1 MAFRIVPDDT
11 KIPFMSQGRLCAFG
25 SVAAIVASIVLFF
38 MVGLNLGIDF
48 KGGTLIEV
56 RSQAAVAD
64 IAGVR
69 SKVGGLGFGDVEV
82 TTFGE
87 PNELLIKIEAQS
99 GGPDAQAEVVRKVR
113 ETLGETEYEFR
124 RVEFVGPRIASELAT
139 KGTIA
144 VIVALIGVLFY
155 IWFRFEWQFAVGAI
169 SSLVHDVILTIGFF
183 AVTQID
189 FNLSSLAAI
198 LTIVGYSL
206 NDTVVVY
213 DRVRE
218 LLRKFKQ
225 MPIPELIDLAINQ
238 MLARTLL
245 TSVTTAAGA
254 VRPVFLWRRNHP
266 LVHRSN
272 DLGCCYRHLF
282 VDLYR
287 LAGVDLSQTAA
298 GCDGCGRSGRIIGGL
313 KPVWIPPG
321 TADWF

>member
-11 KIPFMSQGRLCAFG
+11 KIPFMSQGRPCAYG
-25 SVAAIVASIVLFF
+25 SIAAIVASIVLFF
-38 MVGLNLGIDF
+38 AVGLNLGIDF

-56 RSQAAVAD
+56 QSRAAIAD
-64 IAGVR
+64 IADVR
-69 SKVGGLGFGDVEV
+69 AKIGALGFGDVEV

-87 PNELLIKIEAQS
+87 PNELLIKIEAQE
-99 GGPDAQAEVVRKVR
+99 GGPEAQAEVVKMVR
-113 ETLGETEYEFR
+113 ETLGETEYEYR

-144 VIVALIGVLFY
+144 VIVALIGVLLY

-225 MPIPELIDLAINQ
+225 MAIPDLVDLAVNQ

-245 TSVTTAAGA
+245 TSVTTALALFALFFFGGEII
-254 VRPVFLWRRNHP
+254 
-266 LVHRSN
+266 RS
-272 DLGCCYRHLF
+272 F
-282 VDLYR
+282 
-287 LAGVDLSQTAA
+287 TAA
-298 GCDGCGRSGRIIGGL
+298 MIWGVVIGTYSSIYIAS
-313 KPVWIPPG
+313 PVLIYLNLRPG
-321 TADWF
+321 AASVPDAAESSKA

>member
-11 KIPFMSQGRLCAFG
+11 KIPFMSQGRVFG
-25 SVAAIVASIVLFF
+25 IGSIAAIVVSIGLFF
-38 MVGLNLGIDF
+38 VVGLNLGIDF

-56 RSQAAVAD
+56 RSQSAIAD
-64 IAGVR
+64 IADVR
-69 SKVGGLGFGDVEV
+69 SKIGGLGFGDVEV

-99 GGPDAQAEVVRKVR
+99 GGPDAQAEVVQKVR
-113 ETLGETEYEFR
+113 DTLGETAYEFR

-218 LLRKFKQ
+218 LLRKYKQ
-225 MPIPELIDLAINQ
+225 MAIAELIDLAVNQ

-245 TSVTTAAGA
+245 TSITTALALFALFFFGGEII
-254 VRPVFLWRRNHP
+254 
-266 LVHRSN
+266 RS
-272 DLGCCYRHLF
+272 F
-282 VDLYR
+282 
-287 LAGVDLSQTAA
+287 TAA
-298 GCDGCGRSGRIIGGL
+298 MIWGVFIGTYSSIYIASPVLIYL
-313 KPVWIPPG
+313 KLRPG
-321 TADWF
+321 AMTPSPATEQSEA

>member
-11 KIPFMSQGRLCAFG
+11 KIRFMARGRLAALC
-25 SVAAIVASIVLFF
+25 SVAAIIASIVLFF
-38 MVGLNLGIDF
+38 AVGLNLGIDF

-56 RSQAAVAD
+56 QSKAEVAD

-69 SKVGGLGFGDVEV
+69 SSVGGLGFGDVEV
-82 TTFGE
+82 TTFGD
-87 PNELLIKIEAQS
+87 PSELLIKIEAQS
-99 GGPDAQAEVVRKVR
+99 GGPDAQAEVVSKVR
-113 ETLGETEYEFR
+113 STLGETDYEFR

-169 SSLVHDVILTIGFF
+169 SSLIHDVILTIGFF

-218 LLRKFKQ
+218 LLRKYKQ
-225 MPIPELIDLAINQ
+225 MVIPDLIDLAVNQ

-245 TSVTTAAGA
+245 TSLTTALALFALFFFGGEII
-254 VRPVFLWRRNHP
+254 
-266 LVHRSN
+266 RS
-272 DLGCCYRHLF
+272 F
-282 VDLYR
+282 
-287 LAGVDLSQTAA
+287 TAA
-298 GCDGCGRSGRIIGGL
+298 MIWGVVIGTYSSIYIASPILIYFNLRSAA
-313 KPVWIPPG
+313 
-321 TADWF
+321 TAPSGAAESSEA